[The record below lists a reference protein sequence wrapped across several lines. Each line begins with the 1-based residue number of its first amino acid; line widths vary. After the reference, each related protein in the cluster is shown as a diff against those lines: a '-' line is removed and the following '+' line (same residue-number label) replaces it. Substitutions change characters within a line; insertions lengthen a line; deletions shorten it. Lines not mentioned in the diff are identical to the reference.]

1 MNWCNYFFCKSMENQ
16 SSRSAFRENMITHFR
31 NGWPENSS
39 GEIIQLFSEMTYQE
53 KKRYIRKLENL
64 ARENSDDMYLAEMI
78 HLAKTI
84 LISTREHLAV
94 VFRSDIVQAKILATF
109 LALLILTAY
118 SARWMIPCLYSK
130 RKESYGL
137 VW

>member
-1 MNWCNYFFCKSMENQ
+1 
-16 SSRSAFRENMITHFR
+16 
-31 NGWPENSS
+31 
-39 GEIIQLFSEMTYQE
+39 MTYQE

-118 SARWMIPCLYSK
+118 SAR
-130 RKESYGL
+130 
-137 VW
+137 

>member
-1 MNWCNYFFCKSMENQ
+1 MENR
-16 SSRSAFRENMITHFR
+16 SSRSVFRENMITHFR

-39 GEIIQLFSEMTYQE
+39 GEVVKLFTQMSYYE
-53 KKRYIRKLENL
+53 KKQYIRKLERL
-64 ARENSDDMYLAEMI
+64 SHESPDDIYLSEMI

-84 LISTREHLAV
+84 LISTREHLIV
-94 VFRSDIVQAKILATF
+94 VFRSEIVQAKILATF

-118 SARWMIPCLYSK
+118 SARWMIPCLHRN